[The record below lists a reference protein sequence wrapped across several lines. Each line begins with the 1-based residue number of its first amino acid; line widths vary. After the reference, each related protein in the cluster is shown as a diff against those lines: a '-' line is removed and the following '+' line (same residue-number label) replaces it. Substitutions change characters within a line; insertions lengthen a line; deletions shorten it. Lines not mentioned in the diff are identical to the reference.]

1 MKAFIER
8 KESSSDL
15 LSRYKAR
22 KMLGVGESS
31 GNVVSSKVTQLL
43 GDSNEAKLDIQD
55 IPCIHCWNYLMALL
69 ILFFGLLLIGFPTP
83 HSNWFLQRLFP
94 ISDNYDNTISTESCS
109 VPREFNI
116 QFIYNHL
123 GCLHLVIASGML
135 YSLLMIK
142 MNGIYVSQLLS
153 SAYSVTFV
161 TVHLLTKQLN
171 WIVYI
176 YTFLTMI
183 TIIFHVKLSK
193 IQVKGW
199 MLTVKQYF
207 LNKLSITNTYYS
219 SNEATKIN

>member
-1 MKAFIER
+1 MTKLFVCMYVY
-8 KESSSDL
+8 SYTHL
-15 LSRYKAR
+15 
-22 KMLGVGESS
+22 MFTQ
-31 GNVVSSKVTQLL
+31 VTQLL

-161 TVHLLTKQLN
+161 TACFILIKILKKNLHSF
-171 WIVYI
+171 Y
-176 YTFLTMI
+176 
-183 TIIFHVKLSK
+183 SK
-193 IQVKGW
+193 NFSMFAL
-199 MLTVKQYF
+199 MLT
-207 LNKLSITNTYYS
+207 TNDFS
-219 SNEATKIN
+219 LLVFS